1 MFVTEVPK
9 GPQGFSDPML
19 EYIAA
24 QNVPYRE
31 EAAILAASQHLPE
44 SRYLMPRAQLRLLTT
59 LVHFSGAETVLE
71 IGTYTGGSTLAM
83 ARGLRNGG
91 KIITMDINHDNYRD
105 YGAEHVAAAGFSD
118 RIELQTGEA
127 LPMMEKM
134 LERMEEADEPGCIDG
149 LLVDADKESYTKYLE
164 IGIPLVRSGGFV
176 LMDNAYGIGGGVV
189 DEERLKNDSRVQGV
203 SEANDFMRG
212 QFEGGVLH
220 SAFVTI
226 GDGLIIASKR

>member
-24 QNVPYRE
+24 QNIPYPE
-31 EAAILAASQHLPE
+31 EAAILAASQNLPE
-44 SRYLMPRAQLRLLTT
+44 SRYLMPPSQLRLLTT

-91 KIITMDINHDNYRD
+91 KIITMDINHDNYRN

-118 RIELQTGEA
+118 RIELRTGKA
-127 LPMMEKM
+127 LPMMEEM
-134 LERMEEADEPGCIDG
+134 LETNGPGCIDG
-149 LLVDADKESYTKYLE
+149 LLVDADKELYTKYLRV
-164 IGIPLVRSGGFV
+164 GIALVRSGGFV
-176 LMDNAYGIGGGVV
+176 FMDNAYGIGGGVV
-189 DEERLKNDSRVQGV
+189 DEERLQNDSRVQGV
-203 SEANDFMRG
+203 SEANDFMRN
-212 QFEGGVLH
+212 QFEQGVLH
-220 SAFVTI
+220 SSFVTV
-226 GDGLIIASKR
+226 GDGLIIASKI